1 MTAKDTN
8 NMEKEHKKAEE
19 TLGVKDDGQAVLDT
33 RGLYKIGGKWWVKIA
48 RINVRQMIAAWGV
61 ISQAFV
67 NVQGLNLDW
76 DNAGTWGMLFL
87 TALPT
92 VPGKFYQFLMS
103 VCELQNTSD
112 QDEVDFYKAERD
124 NYANYIRRDL
134 TPEEIIDIINVI
146 YSQEKDRFSDLVKK
160 VRPLLEPMIKLWQ
173 EEQKKS
179 QEAAIDRLQK
189 ELKDRGT
196 GPKK

>member
-61 ISQAFV
+61 ISQAFI

-173 EEQKKS
+173 AEQKKN
-179 QEAAIDRLQK
+179 QEKQIEDLQK
-189 ELKDRGT
+189 ELRDRGT
-196 GPKK
+196 GPKE

>member
-1 MTAKDTN
+1 MTAKNTN
-8 NMEKEHKKAEE
+8 NMNDQKKKVEE

-67 NVQGLNLDW
+67 NVQGLNFDW
-76 DNAGTWGMLFL
+76 ENAGTWGMLFL

-112 QDEVDFYKAERD
+112 QSDVDFYKAERD
-124 NYANYIRRDL
+124 NYASYIRRDL
-134 TPEEIIDIINVI
+134 TPEEIIDIINII

-173 EEQKKS
+173 AEQKKS
-179 QEAAIDRLQK
+179 QEKAIDRLQE